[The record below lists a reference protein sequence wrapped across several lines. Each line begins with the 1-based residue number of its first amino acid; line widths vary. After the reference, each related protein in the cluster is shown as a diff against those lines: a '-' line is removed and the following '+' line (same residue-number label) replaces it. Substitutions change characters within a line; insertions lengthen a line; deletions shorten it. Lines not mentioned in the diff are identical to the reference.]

1 MGVML
6 GLVGV
11 VPNIFLASLVVA
23 WMGLGSGFI
32 NVIIVAWLQRSAETS
47 LLGRLMS
54 LVMFASQGLAPVSYV
69 IAGFLVDAHATV
81 MFLAAGCLVLLG
93 SGYAAANRAVREL
106 D

>member
-1 MGVML
+1 
-6 GLVGV
+6 
-11 VPNIFLASLVVA
+11 
-23 WMGLGSGFI
+23 MGLGSGFI
-32 NVIIVAWLQRSAETS
+32 NVIIVSWLQRSVETG

-54 LVMFASQGLAPVSYV
+54 LVMFASQGLALVSYV

-93 SGYAAANRAVREL
+93 SGYAAANRAVREF